1 MLEVADGETITIT
14 EEGTYILT
22 GTASECTVLVNAAD
36 AKVQF
41 VLDGVTITN
50 TSEPAIYVLDADKCF
65 VTSAE
70 GSENVLL
77 VSSSFATD
85 TENGVNTDAVIFS
98 KADLTLNGTGS
109 LNGGTLT
116 VNGEEVTELTNQM
129 MGGGMGHGG
138 MNQGGM
144 GPGFGQ

>member
-1 MLEVADGETITIT
+1 MQLMR
-14 EEGTYILT
+14 
-22 GTASECTVLVNAAD
+22 
-36 AKVQF
+36 KVQL
-41 VLDGVTITN
+41 VLDDVTITN

-70 GSENVLL
+70 GSENVLS

-85 TENGVNTDAVIFS
+85 TENGVNTDVVIFS
-98 KADLTLNGTGS
+98 KTDHTLNGTGS
-109 LNGGTLT
+109 SHGGTLT

-129 MGGGMGHGG
+129 MGGGMG
-138 MNQGGM
+138 QGGM

>member
-1 MLEVADGETITIT
+1 MQLMR
-14 EEGTYILT
+14 
-22 GTASECTVLVNAAD
+22 
-36 AKVQF
+36 KVQL
-41 VLDGVTITN
+41 VLDDVTITN

-70 GSENVLL
+70 GSENVLS

-85 TENGVNTDAVIFS
+85 TENGVNTDVVIFS
-98 KADLTLNGTGS
+98 KTELTLNGTGS
-109 LNGGTLT
+109 SHGGTLT

-129 MGGGMGHGG
+129 MGGGMGQGGMGPGRYGPGG

>member
-1 MLEVADGETITIT
+1 MQLMR
-14 EEGTYILT
+14 
-22 GTASECTVLVNAAD
+22 
-36 AKVQF
+36 KVQL
-41 VLDGVTITN
+41 VLDNVTITN

-70 GSENVLL
+70 GSENVLS

-116 VNGEEVTELTNQM
+116 VNGEEVTELTNPM
-129 MGGGMGHGG
+129 MGGGTA
-138 MNQGGM
+138 QGGM
-144 GPGFGQ
+144 AQGGMALAV

>member
-1 MLEVADGETITIT
+1 MQLMR
-14 EEGTYILT
+14 
-22 GTASECTVLVNAAD
+22 
-36 AKVQF
+36 KVQL
-41 VLDGVTITN
+41 VLDDVTITN

-70 GSENVLL
+70 GSENVLS

-85 TENGVNTDAVIFS
+85 TENGVNTDVVIFS
-98 KADLTLNGTGS
+98 KTDLTLNGTGS
-109 LNGGTLT
+109 SHGGTLT

-129 MGGGMGHGG
+129 MGCGMGQGGMGPGRYGPGG

-144 GPGFGQ
+144 DPGFGQ

>member
-1 MLEVADGETITIT
+1 MQLMR
-14 EEGTYILT
+14 
-22 GTASECTVLVNAAD
+22 
-36 AKVQF
+36 KVQL

>member
-1 MLEVADGETITIT
+1 MQLMR
-14 EEGTYILT
+14 
-22 GTASECTVLVNAAD
+22 
-36 AKVQF
+36 KVQL
-41 VLDGVTITN
+41 VLDDVTITN

-70 GSENVLL
+70 GSENVLS

-85 TENGVNTDAVIFS
+85 TENGVNTDVVIFS
-98 KADLTLNGTGS
+98 KTDLTLTGTGS
-109 LNGGTLT
+109 SHGGTLT
-116 VNGEEVTELTNQM
+116 VNGEEVTELINQM
-129 MGGGMGHGG
+129 MGGGTAQGGMGPGRYGPGG

>member
-1 MLEVADGETITIT
+1 MQLMR
-14 EEGTYILT
+14 
-22 GTASECTVLVNAAD
+22 
-36 AKVQF
+36 KVQL
-41 VLDGVTITN
+41 VLDDVTITN

-70 GSENVLL
+70 GSENVLS

-85 TENGVNTDAVIFS
+85 TENGVNTDVVIFS
-98 KADLTLNGTGS
+98 KTDLTLNGTGS
-109 LNGGTLT
+109 SHGGTLT

-129 MGGGMGHGG
+129 MGCGMGQGGMGPGRYGPGG
-138 MNQGGM
+138 MNKGGM

>member
-1 MLEVADGETITIT
+1 MQLMR
-14 EEGTYILT
+14 
-22 GTASECTVLVNAAD
+22 
-36 AKVQF
+36 KVQL
-41 VLDGVTITN
+41 VLDDVTITN

-70 GSENVLL
+70 GSENVLS

-85 TENGVNTDAVIFS
+85 TENGVNTDVVIFS
-98 KADLTLNGTGS
+98 KTDLTLNGTGS
-109 LNGGTLT
+109 SHGGTLT

-129 MGGGMGHGG
+129 MGGGMGQGGMGPGRYGPGG

-144 GPGFGQ
+144 DPGFGQ